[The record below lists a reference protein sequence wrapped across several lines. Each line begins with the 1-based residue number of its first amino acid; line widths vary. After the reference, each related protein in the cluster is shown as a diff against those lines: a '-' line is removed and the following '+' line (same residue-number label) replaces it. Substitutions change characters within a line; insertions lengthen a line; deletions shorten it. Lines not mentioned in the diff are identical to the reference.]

1 MGFGANDEKRS
12 YENMKKELLIE
23 VEKHFRPEFLNRLDE
38 IIVFESLKREDLK
51 EIIDIELRNVQD
63 RLLEQGF
70 EISLD
75 EEVREYLIDQGY
87 NPEFGARPLRRAVEQ
102 KIEDALAEEL
112 LRGAF
117 KDGNLIKLR
126 IEESRQKT
134 PEGETK
140 IVKEIVFDSSSVPV
154 ESSEDGKEEAEEPEE
169 GEAVDDEE
177 PENPPEPVSA
187 ASEDDDGS

>member
-1 MGFGANDEKRS
+1 MYKRQ
-12 YENMKKELLIE
+12 
-23 VEKHFRPEFLNRLDE
+23 
-38 IIVFESLKREDLK
+38 VFESLDKGDLK

-63 RLLEQGF
+63 RLKEQGL

-102 KIEDALAEEL
+102 NIEDALAEEL

-117 KDGNLIKLR
+117 EGCDVINITMQDGR
-126 IEESRQKT
+126 PAFDAGTSPPEEDSD
-134 PEGETK
+134 PGET
-140 IVKEIVFDSSSVPV
+140 EA
-154 ESSEDGKEEAEEPEE
+154 SEEEKPET
-169 GEAVDDEE
+169 
-177 PENPPEPVSA
+177 PQEPVST

>member
-1 MGFGANDEKRS
+1 M
-12 YENMKKELLIE
+12 ME

-38 IIVFESLKREDLK
+38 VIVFESLDKNDLK

-63 RLLEQGF
+63 RLKEQGF

-75 EEVREYLIDQGY
+75 EKVREFLIEQGY

-102 KIEDALAEEL
+102 NIEDALAEEL

-117 KDGNLIKLR
+117 EGCDVINITLQGGRLVFDTGTSKA
-126 IEESRQKT
+126 EET
-134 PEGETK
+134 PETGKAEASEEDKPETPQ
-140 IVKEIVFDSSSVPV
+140 ESV
-154 ESSEDGKEEAEEPEE
+154 ST
-169 GEAVDDEE
+169 
-177 PENPPEPVSA
+177 

>member
-1 MGFGANDEKRS
+1 MCIRD
-12 YENMKKELLIE
+12 
-23 VEKHFRPEFLNRLDE
+23 
-38 IIVFESLKREDLK
+38 SLKREDLK

-140 IVKEIVFDSSSVPV
+140 TVKEIVFDSSSVPV
-154 ESSEDGKEEAEEPEE
+154 KSSEDGKEEVEEPEE
-169 GEAVDDEE
+169 GEAADDEK